1 MRDEYASAFYD
12 VVKDTRN
19 RTGIEMPEYIE
30 HYIVCLLAS
39 HVDKSDFLPTKTFAE
54 SILKISNSR
63 DAKTL
68 GDTCLFVTGI
78 FPEYGLNVEYYSS
91 IGKMSYNRC
100 THNLNIELFETLS
113 KHFDH
118 IRFFINHIRND
129 KYNVKRSAAR

>member
-12 VVKDTRN
+12 VVKDTRD

-30 HYIVCLLAS
+30 HYVVLLLAS

-54 SILKISNSR
+54 SMLEIQYSR
-63 DAKTL
+63 DAKKL

-78 FPEYGLNVEYYSS
+78 FPEYGIDIDYYSS
-91 IGKMSYNRC
+91 IGKISYNRC
-100 THNLNIELFETLS
+100 TTALNIELFETLA

-129 KYNVKRSAAR
+129 KYLRR

>member
-1 MRDEYASAFYD
+1 MKDEYASAFYD
-12 VVKDTRN
+12 VVKDTRY

-30 HYIVCLLAS
+30 HYVVLLLAS

-54 SILKISNSR
+54 SMLEIKYSR

-78 FPEYGLNVEYYSS
+78 FPEYGIDVNYYSH
-91 IGKMSYNRC
+91 IGKISYNRC
-100 THNLNIELFETLS
+100 TTALNIELFETLS

-129 KYNVKRSAAR
+129 KYNV

>member
-1 MRDEYASAFYD
+1 MKDEYTSAFYD
-12 VVKDTRN
+12 VVLETRD

-30 HYIVCLLAS
+30 HYVVLLLAS

-54 SILKISNSR
+54 SMLELKHSR

-78 FPEYGLNVEYYSS
+78 FPEDGINVDYYSS
-91 IGKMSYNRC
+91 IGKISYNRC
-100 THNLNIELFETLS
+100 THNLNVELFETLAN
-113 KHFDH
+113 HFDH

-129 KYNVKRSAAR
+129 KYLCR